1 MTTEIFLWMSKT
13 TFSPLFKIANLKYHD
28 YKGYL
33 QSKTTSG
40 QQGWVGTL
48 VVLHCWFFHKT
59 SVMGEVWAS
68 RTVAVSYTHLTLP
81 TSDLV

>member
-1 MTTEIFLWMSKT
+1 MSKT
-13 TFSPLFKIANLKYHD
+13 TFSPLFKIAKHMYHD
-28 YKGYL
+28 YKGYP

-68 RTVAVSYTHLTLP
+68 RTVVLCLLI
-81 TSDLV
+81 DLLETFCSVL